1 MFRRTRLNTV
11 ICSSMTGVGDGSDR
25 ALVCSEED
33 VQRYLEDTRAG
44 FDKSCGN
51 SRLMDWSG
59 GGGALKG
66 TKWKRR
72 LRVRWGRVQVG

>member
-1 MFRRTRLNTV
+1 MLALSCSKENSVRGAWCVFRRTRLNTV

-51 SRLMDWSG
+51 SRLMD
-59 GGGALKG
+59 
-66 TKWKRR
+66 
-72 LRVRWGRVQVG
+72 